1 MLTIRKNSKNKFE
14 LLDNSTGLKITEEI
28 FDEVLN
34 YGNLYIAR
42 NNSLGG
48 IYNKEGKLLTKE
60 LAQMSF
66 TYNSPSKSIFYK
78 KAGFWGVVTQEYS
91 RLSPIGENIEF
102 VKPINGHTSSSFIIK
117 TPIGYTVWNSKRLK
131 PLNIQN
137 TIVFY
142 RNGYFFLSEK
152 SKKYLFDYELNTEFS
167 EIDDFQINEKYKR
180 IFIEKNDITNIY
192 DLELKLIESNFQ
204 CISRINNGFCIA
216 IKDNNCGLIDINGVW
231 IDGFHELDY
240 EIIDSKPLPYWQYHD
255 DFDNFITIKKNNLYG
270 LFSTVSDSHV
280 EPISLDPISFFNNN
294 AIIQTKEKRFGLL
307 NLNFEWIISPDLL
320 DLELCVDYFKYDRD
334 RLSQCGFPYIAK
346 HPETLKYGLI
356 SYNGQWITEPDYD
369 MIYYNEKYS
378 IADADLFYLKF
389 DKGDEK
395 GVITIFGKEIFCEAI
410 NWSETTLVE
419 DEDEEYLDLS
429 FLDETDRTNFRIE
442 QGFTYNEN
450 DIPTEGVR
458 FPVIKEGIN
467 GYYDAY
473 GVFHI
478 NETYN

>member
-1 MLTIRKNSKNKFE
+1 M
-14 LLDNSTGLKITEEI
+14 
-28 FDEVLN
+28 
-34 YGNLYIAR
+34 
-42 NNSLGG
+42 
-48 IYNKEGKLLTKE
+48 
-60 LAQMSF
+60 
-66 TYNSPSKSIFYK
+66 
-78 KAGFWGVVTQEYS
+78 
-91 RLSPIGENIEF
+91 
-102 VKPINGHTSSSFIIK
+102 
-117 TPIGYTVWNSKRLK
+117 
-131 PLNIQN
+131 
-137 TIVFY
+137 
-142 RNGYFFLSEK
+142 
-152 SKKYLFDYELNTEFS
+152 
-167 EIDDFQINEKYKR
+167 
-180 IFIEKNDITNIY
+180 
-192 DLELKLIESNFQ
+192 
-204 CISRINNGFCIA
+204 
-216 IKDNNCGLIDINGVW
+216 
-231 IDGFHELDY
+231 
-240 EIIDSKPLPYWQYHD
+240 
-255 DFDNFITIKKNNLYG
+255 
-270 LFSTVSDSHV
+270 
-280 EPISLDPISFFNNN
+280 
-294 AIIQTKEKRFGLL
+294 

-320 DLELCVDYFKYDRD
+320 DLELCVDYFKYDRN

-346 HPETLKYGLI
+346 HPETFKYGLI